1 MKKTLGLA
9 VAEEVGIV
17 RERMRAAILFL
28 ALDTKVCDAIQQD
41 DIGLLTHTSVML
53 KQNPGFTG
61 MQNIFDNNYTDDW
74 W

>member
-53 KQNPGFTG
+53 KQKFTS
-61 MQNIFDNNYTDDW
+61 TLHRPTSPTRL
-74 W
+74 